1 MEPAERRLRA
11 NGVELAVFER
21 GGREPPVLLAHATGF
36 HARCWDAVA
45 EALDERTLA
54 VDLRGH
60 GRSAKPP
67 PPYPWGDAAED
78 LAALADALGL
88 RGAVGAGHSMGGAC
102 IAAAAALR
110 PDAFGALLLVDPV
123 LFAPERYGRP
133 PAFEAEHFAARR
145 RNRWASPAEMEA
157 RFRDRDPFRRWR
169 PRVLRDYCE
178 HGLLPAPDGDGWEL
192 ACPPAVEAAAYLGN
206 RDWNPWPLLR
216 KLRAP
221 VRVLRAAPP
230 EGKEPWSMSASPTWP
245 GLAAALPDA
254 EDVFLPERSHFIPME
269 APELV
274 ASHLRELAAVAR
286 AG

>member
-1 MEPAERRLRA
+1 MEPVERRLRA
-11 NGVELAVFER
+11 NGVELACVER
-21 GGREPPVLLAHATGF
+21 GGREPSVLLAHATGF

-67 PPYPWGDAAED
+67 PPYAWSDAAED

-88 RGAVGAGHSMGGAC
+88 RGAIGAGHSMGGAC

-110 PDAFGALLLVDPV
+110 PGAFRALLLIDPV
-123 LFAPERYGRP
+123 LFAPDRYGRQP
-133 PAFEAEHFAARR
+133 SFEAEHFAARR

-157 RFRDRDPFRRWR
+157 RFAGRDPFRRWH

-178 HGLLPAPDGDGWEL
+178 HGLLPAPDGDGYEL
-192 ACPPAVEAAAYLGN
+192 ACPPAVEAAVYLGN
-206 RDWNPWPLLR
+206 RAWNPWPLLR
-216 KLRAP
+216 ELRLP

-230 EGKEPWSMSASPTWP
+230 DSREPWSMSASPTWP
-245 GLAAALPDA
+245 GLADELANA
-254 EDVFLPERSHFIPME
+254 EDVFLPERSHFLPME

-274 ASHLRELAAVAR
+274 ASHLRELAAAAR
-286 AG
+286 G